1 MRRGLIYLG
10 GRIQMLDVTSEGF
23 LGGQPGVEALE
34 YARPAVI
41 LVDFLLVG
49 EED

>member
-1 MRRGLIYLG
+1 
-10 GRIQMLDVTSEGF
+10 MLDVTSGGF

-34 YARPAVI
+34 YAGPAFIPVN
-41 LVDFLLVG
+41 FLLVG